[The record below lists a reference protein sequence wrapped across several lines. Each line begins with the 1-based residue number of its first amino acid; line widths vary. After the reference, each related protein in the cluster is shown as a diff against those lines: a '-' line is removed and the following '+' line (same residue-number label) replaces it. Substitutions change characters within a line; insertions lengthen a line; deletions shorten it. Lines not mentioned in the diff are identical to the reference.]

1 MVLLIS
7 NTKVVTFFPHDMIE
21 FWDNRQFRSGVL
33 GKGGEEKEEAVED
46 GAHSGGGG
54 IWRWQ
59 LIRWRKIHTRWRG
72 TDVGDFVRC
81 KTSSWP
87 RHTSWVWAAHQYLLS
102 ERRSNCPK
110 SLRSNTTRL
119 LRSRSYT
126 ASCWLRTKHQEKT
139 LPVSAEPP
147 CTPFIPRKETGNG
160 LVRACTHTKCCF
172 CRDLQKCIQIIVPC
186 AHAQCTPCKNTMHT
200 GCL

>member
-1 MVLLIS
+1 MLFWVGFPNEFFDLICEYLPTDGPSSNNNHDCLCITLWLILGMVLLIS

-72 TDVGDFVRC
+72 TDVGDWLLAARRHHDRVTLLEFEL
-81 KTSSWP
+81 
-87 RHTSWVWAAHQYLLS
+87 HTSTYY
-102 ERRSNCPK
+102 RREEATVHK
-110 SLRSNTTRL
+110 
-119 LRSRSYT
+119 
-126 ASCWLRTKHQEKT
+126 A
-139 LPVSAEPP
+139 
-147 CTPFIPRKETGNG
+147 
-160 LVRACTHTKCCF
+160 
-172 CRDLQKCIQIIVPC
+172 
-186 AHAQCTPCKNTMHT
+186 
-200 GCL
+200 